1 MTTSPLND
9 LTPVARRRLLA
20 PVFAF
25 ICLRFRRANDTRPL
39 AERAKIVSEAGGS
52 FAVAARA
59 INFVDVIFIICITF
73 GARDDAR
80 PVTIG
85 TVIADEAGGASTIA
99 TRTVDLIDLVRIV
112 RVAPGAADHARAA
125 AIRTIIADET
135 RCSTSWDTRL
145 GGCTQREPER
155 PAWANGFAIAT
166 GTVNFV
172 DVSPEL
178 VPVAGRTANVPVRA
192 GSNVGPGDGHA

>member
-1 MTTSPLND
+1 
-9 LTPVARRRLLA
+9 
-20 PVFAF
+20 
-25 ICLRFRRANDTRPL
+25 
-39 AERAKIVSEAGGS
+39 
-52 FAVAARA
+52 
-59 INFVDVIFIICITF
+59 
-73 GARDDAR
+73 
-80 PVTIG
+80 VTIG
-85 TVIADEAGGASTIA
+85 TVIADEAGGASTIV

-135 RCSTSWDTRL
+135 RC
-145 GGCTQREPER
+145 P
-155 PAWANGFAIAT
+155 FAIAT